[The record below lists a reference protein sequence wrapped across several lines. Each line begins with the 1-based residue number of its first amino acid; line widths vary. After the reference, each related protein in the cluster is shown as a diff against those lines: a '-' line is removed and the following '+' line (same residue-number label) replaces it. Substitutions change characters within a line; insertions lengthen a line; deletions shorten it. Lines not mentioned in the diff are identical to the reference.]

1 MVAWPGQNKVGQVV
15 RYIGRRHKVTP
26 EGILHSALP
35 DPVVVDS
42 ESAAG
47 AHVRR
52 LVLIERESPF
62 YPADADTAKAL
73 DLPLVKVSLVDGEFQ
88 ETADKPEPRTHK
100 SAPKDGDK

>member
-26 EGILHSALP
+26 ECILHSALP
-35 DPVVVDS
+35 DPIEVDS

-47 AHVRR
+47 ALVRR

-62 YPADADTAKAL
+62 HPADEATAKAL
-73 DLPLVKVSLVDGEFQ
+73 DLPFVRVALVDGEFQ
-88 ETADKPEPRTHK
+88 EATEEKVAKTPK
-100 SAPKDGDK
+100 SSTKDGDK